1 MQKIIR
7 KLIRYKR
14 DGINVVGD
22 VNAVLSTG
30 EGGPSR
36 TSLRSRNRIVQHGG
50 RTWTES
56 EVEQA
61 PGKEVNHDEESS

>member
-1 MQKIIR
+1 MHKIFR
-7 KLIRYKR
+7 RLIRYNR
-14 DGINVVGD
+14 GGINVVGD

-36 TSLRSRNRIVQHGG
+36 TSLRSRNRIVQRGG

-56 EVEQA
+56 EVDQA